1 VFQFELQL
9 PTRLRH
15 CGGPVSTTEVG
26 RRTNPLRGRS
36 ADVDVPVEQQA
47 LRPD

>member
-1 VFQFELQL
+1 V
-9 PTRLRH
+9 
-15 CGGPVSTTEVG
+15 PVNDAACH